1 MKIRN
6 YGIYIHNEGG
16 GGGGGGGGGCGRGEC
31 AYSKDQFLQFK
42 IKPP

>member
-16 GGGGGGGGGCGRGEC
+16 GGGGGGEGVGEGNVLIVKTNFFN
-31 AYSKDQFLQFK
+31 SK
-42 IKPP
+42 